1 MNYFHNQIVN
11 TLLYIK
17 DKLEE
22 RDENLVK
29 RKKYFAEDPLNENE
43 QKQNEDENDDL
54 NNLNIDSN
62 HHLE

>member
-43 QKQNEDENDDL
+43 KEQNEDENDDL